1 MSIKYKKYNKDNLN
15 SFGKERVNMESKK
28 IIKFIQTNLVYL
40 IPIILIPM
48 LFLLIEKKAWI
59 DLKGNPKEVYITN
72 YNGSIFS
79 RIRNIESTNGEN
91 LKCTV
96 ENNTPI
102 LVEINNKTYDL
113 EANQFKVVFDQKNGN
128 MRNSIT
134 SSAIMNFDLLNLKS
148 NINIKSN
155 GSEFIEDSNNDIQ
168 MDMTIDNDIQDELIN
183 LKEKSNKIKFIN
195 KLKDGSAST
204 FKLNN
209 ISNLVLKTTNKED
222 EYIALT
228 GTCKQIDGIMKN
240 GNVEFTQNNK
250 EKLYKLDL
258 RENKIKAYKEQY
270 IVLNYQN
277 NINKEK
283 MKANGC
289 VEKYDMWGDSLFLN
303 LSGWLNDNI
312 SMIMGAILTTYIG
325 VIISKKK

>member
-1 MSIKYKKYNKDNLN
+1 
-15 SFGKERVNMESKK
+15 
-28 IIKFIQTNLVYL
+28 
-40 IPIILIPM
+40 
-48 LFLLIEKKAWI
+48 
-59 DLKGNPKEVYITN
+59 
-72 YNGSIFS
+72 
-79 RIRNIESTNGEN
+79 
-91 LKCTV
+91 
-96 ENNTPI
+96 
-102 LVEINNKTYDL
+102 
-113 EANQFKVVFDQKNGN
+113 
-128 MRNSIT
+128 
-134 SSAIMNFDLLNLKS
+134 
-148 NINIKSN
+148 
-155 GSEFIEDSNNDIQ
+155 
-168 MDMTIDNDIQDELIN
+168 
-183 LKEKSNKIKFIN
+183 
-195 KLKDGSAST
+195 
-204 FKLNN
+204 
-209 ISNLVLKTTNKED
+209 
-222 EYIALT
+222 
-228 GTCKQIDGIMKN
+228 MKN